1 MEKLNMHIIAEDNG
15 LTYIE
20 TTSGNNGYPQAIKS
34 AIIGF
39 DTFEEAE
46 KLAEDHNLS
55 IELFTKKDGWQLWY
69 RTSNNAHEPI
79 KNSSDDYGDNYSQ
92 FDKMTEEEFLT
103 NEVLPVI
110 KDIEMTDNNN
120 FDFLES
126 FIEQQRKLFNKIDE
140 LEENEIVITC
150 QGQYYDTIN
159 VYSMESYHDTKYIAI
174 GLIDRN

>member
-46 KLAEDHNLS
+46 KLAEEHNLS
-55 IELFTKKDGWQLWY
+55 IEFFTKKDGWPLWC
-69 RTSNNAHEPI
+69 RTGNNAHEAM

-92 FDKMTEEEFLT
+92 FDKMTEEEFLI

-120 FDFLES
+120 FDFLET
-126 FIEQQRKLFNKIDE
+126 FIKQQKELFNKIDE

-150 QGQYYDTIN
+150 QCDYYDTIKEN
-159 VYSMESYHDTKYIAI
+159 SMYFYHDTKHTTI

>member
-1 MEKLNMHIIAEDNG
+1 MQKLNLSEIAELNS
-15 LTYIE
+15 LQYIE
-20 TTSGNNGYPQAIKS
+20 TTSGSNGYPQAIKS

-39 DTFEEAE
+39 DTFEEAQ
-46 KLAEDHNLS
+46 KLADEHNLN
-55 IELFTKKDGWQLWY
+55 IEFFTKKDGWQLWC
-69 RTSNNAHEPI
+69 RTGNNAHEEM

-92 FDKMTEEEFLT
+92 FDKMTEEEFLI

-120 FDFLES
+120 FDFLET
-126 FIEQQRKLFNKIDE
+126 FIKQQKELFNKIDE

-150 QGQYYDTIN
+150 QCDYYDTIKEN
-159 VYSMESYHDTKYIAI
+159 SMYFYHDTKHTTI